1 MSSIFIGI
9 CKPFRGFLA
18 RVPLA
23 VAGAILA
30 LAGTAGAQQVYFDPS
45 ANYPNDYVFTV
56 ELNISTG
63 GQAVQG
69 VEARIVYDNFL
80 LHLDAVTPGPWL
92 TGASLPHYLFDY
104 TDVEPQG
111 VIRFASALLGGTSD
125 QDGVLAYCHFTAYDF
140 GTSPLIFQ
148 DLDVRDGANTPLGFS
163 HSTGDFITL
172 DPVIPTESSSF
183 GGVKALFR

>member
-56 ELNISTG
+56 ELHIATG

-92 TGASLPHYLFDY
+92 TGASLRRCSG
-104 TDVEPQG
+104 EPATRTG
-111 VIRFASALLGGTSD
+111 CWRTAISRPTTSA
-125 QDGVLAYCHFTAYDF
+125 
-140 GTSPLIFQ
+140 P
-148 DLDVRDGANTPLGFS
+148 R
-163 HSTGDFITL
+163 
-172 DPVIPTESSSF
+172 
-183 GGVKALFR
+183 R